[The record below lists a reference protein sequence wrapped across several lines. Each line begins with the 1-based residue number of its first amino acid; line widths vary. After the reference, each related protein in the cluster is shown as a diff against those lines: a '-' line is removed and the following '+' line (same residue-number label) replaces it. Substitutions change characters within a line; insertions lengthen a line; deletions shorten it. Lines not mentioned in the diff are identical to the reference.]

1 MIAFAKMLRK
11 LLESYLN
18 RVSVLYFTAWDV
30 RFTARNIDWHVIPI
44 TFRIGC
50 LYKTK

>member
-1 MIAFAKMLRK
+1 MIAVAKMLRK

-18 RVSVLYFTAWDV
+18 RVSVLYFAAW
-30 RFTARNIDWHVIPI
+30 NIDWYVVPV
-44 TFRIGC
+44 TFRIEC